1 MARIVIAGASEAS
14 RAQLSRLLT
23 ASGHAVY
30 RLCASGGEL
39 RRTLTECADGI
50 VVMAG
55 VLADA
60 SPDDIAGDF
69 GDLFQLLLIG
79 RPDAL
84 TACESAQ
91 VFKLTYP
98 CPGSAVTGA
107 IEMLSQLHHMRMP
120 RREGEDKAIVDEA
133 KALMMREHGIDEAE
147 AHRRMQL
154 FAMHHSIKMTDYAAM
169 LLQGSEGTEE

>member
-1 MARIVIAGASEAS
+1 MPRIIIAGASEGS
-14 RAQLSRLLT
+14 RTQLNRLLT
-23 ASGHAVY
+23 SSGYAVF

-39 RRTLTECADGI
+39 RRTLAECGDGI
-50 VVMAG
+50 VLIAG
-55 VLADA
+55 ALPDGLPGEIAADFDDGFRFLLIARADA
-60 SPDDIAGDF
+60 LD
-69 GDLFQLLLIG
+69 
-79 RPDAL
+79 
-84 TACESAQ
+84 ACESPR

-133 KALMMREHGIDEAE
+133 KALMMREHGIDEPE